1 MKRNGWVW
9 LLAAA
14 TVLACGTEEVGSGSL
29 GGMPPTAGSQRCQ
42 ERNGQSVPLTAGD
55 TRMRFCRIDDALIEE
70 FTLEKAVG
78 DREDTRATEAFLEH
92 DGAEPGQTDPAR
104 PVATYCTGVTGG
116 TYLELAEE
124 DGDTV
129 GVCRYP
135 DGSAMGAETLFAG
148 PQGTGNLRLTSL
160 LRHSG
165 G

>member
-78 DREDTRATEAFLEH
+78 DREDTRATEALFPPFDQVVAAIDDLRRRWPE
-92 DGAEPGQTDPAR
+92 GAVR
-104 PVATYCTGVTGG
+104 
-116 TYLELAEE
+116 
-124 DGDTV
+124 
-129 GVCRYP
+129 
-135 DGSAMGAETLFAG
+135 
-148 PQGTGNLRLTSL
+148 
-160 LRHSG
+160 SG
-165 G
+165 